1 MPTEKTPIAVSAS
14 YQRMLTGVSYFH
26 DWYLKDLYVSNTG
39 KEIHEVS
46 KNGYTT
52 IQLEMCT
59 GDNEISYLLMF
70 INASALQVQM
80 ETAPDDVSKLSFINF
95 GRCYTYN
102 IEQNGK
108 AQKHTMIFE
117 GDACISITCGKVK
130 YKKIYNTHIF
140 I

>member
-1 MPTEKTPIAVSAS
+1 
-14 YQRMLTGVSYFH
+14 
-26 DWYLKDLYVSNTG
+26 
-39 KEIHEVS
+39 
-46 KNGYTT
+46 
-52 IQLEMCT
+52 MCT

-80 ETAPDDVSKLSFINF
+80 ETAPDDVSKLSFTNF

>member
-1 MPTEKTPIAVSAS
+1 MPTEKAPSAVPAS

-80 ETAPDDVSKLSFINF
+80 ETAPDDVSKLSFTNF

>member
-1 MPTEKTPIAVSAS
+1 MPTEKTPIAVPAS

-80 ETAPDDVSKLSFINF
+80 ETAPNDVSKLSFINF

-108 AQKHTMIFE
+108 EQKHTMIFE